1 MIENYKKL
9 DTTMTEIDL
18 KWLKISKI
26 TENKNYWKII
36 ENNRKYQKLPKN
48 EKMIENNEKIFKS
61 LKND

>member
-26 TENKNYWKII
+26 TEYKNYWKII

-48 EKMIENNEKIFKS
+48 KKMIENNEKIFKS